1 MDFSLSS
8 EHQMAQKMV
17 RDFVQKEIAPVIK
30 EYDRKQEP
38 IPFMLKRMGELGI
51 LGLPFPVRYG
61 GQGMDYLAWGV
72 ACEELEAVDTHL
84 RVVMSVHTGLCGMT
98 LFQWG
103 TEEQKQK
110 FLVPLA
116 KGEKIGCGAFT
127 EPGMGSDV
135 AAMRTSAKRD
145 GDFYILNGEKMWISL
160 ASKADLALVT
170 VKTGGASSKPSSGL
184 TAFIVDLHSEGVKT
198 GDLHGKLGVRAGST
212 GWISFTDVKVPA
224 ANRIG
229 EEGEGFKI
237 TMSGFDHGRYTVA
250 SGATGLVRA
259 SLEASVKYAKGR
271 TAFGKPIAEHQLIQE
286 KIAKMSQDYEIARL
300 LYYQVGWLKNQGK
313 RCTRETS
320 FAKKFAT
327 EASFSAANEAI
338 QIHGAYGFSDEY
350 DVERYLR
357 NSKGA
362 VIYEGSSE
370 IQVLIQ
376 AGYALGER
384 TDKPLRC
391 ELPAY
396 DEASWQG

>member
-1 MDFSLSS
+1 MDFSLSQ
-8 EHQMAQKMV
+8 EHQMTQKMV
-17 RDFVQKEIAPVIK
+17 RDFAQKEIAPIIK

-38 IPFMLKRMGELGI
+38 VPLALKRMGELGI

-61 GQGMDYLAWGV
+61 GAGMDYLAWGL
-72 ACEELEAVDTHL
+72 ACEELEAVDTSL

-103 TEEQKQK
+103 TEEQKQR

-116 KGEKIGCGAFT
+116 KGEKIGCGVFT

-135 AAMRTSAKRD
+135 AAMQTSAKRN
-145 GDFYILNGEKMWISL
+145 GDVYILNGEKMWISL

-170 VKTGGASSKPSSGL
+170 VKANSSPRKASEGLSS
-184 TAFIVDLHSEGVKT
+184 FIVDLHSEGIT
-198 GDLHGKLGVRAGST
+198 RGDIHGKLGVRAGAT
-212 GWISFTDVKVPA
+212 GWISFQDVRVPVE
-224 ANRIG
+224 NRIG

-237 TMSGFDHGRYTVA
+237 TMTGFDHGRYTVA
-250 SGATGLVRA
+250 SGATGILRA
-259 SLEASVKYAKGR
+259 CLEASVKYAR
-271 TAFGKPIAEHQLIQE
+271 TRTTFGKPIAKHQLIQE

-300 LYYQVGWLKNQGK
+300 LYQQVGWLKNQGK

-320 FAKKFAT
+320 YAKKFAT

-362 VIYEGSSE
+362 MIYEGSSE
-370 IQVLIQ
+370 IQTLIQ

-384 TDKPLRC
+384 KDKPLRC

-396 DEASWQG
+396 DEQAWQG